1 MVLQVRRNRQASI
14 QFAMSSGLSCMEVT
28 YFPEATKNGYHL
40 ENSIGPLNKLSMLC
54 VEIPVIEEIGD
65 NTKI

>member
-1 MVLQVRRNRQASI
+1 
-14 QFAMSSGLSCMEVT
+14 MEVT